1 MRHRFQRMQKHIIA
15 FALVCLMMI
24 VMAVPAH
31 ADVGCKYD
39 NFNKSFELVGDGGK
53 DMVAVALAQN
63 GMTRA
68 QLGYDPRWCA
78 AFVNDC
84 AVLAGQQDAVPFIS
98 GVTHAVAGLYN
109 TVLNRGGTVVSS
121 PIPGDLVFYYCNSCG
136 VFKHVGIYVGNYDGR
151 NKVVVSGN
159 VSNQVKL
166 TWPSNYYIDDCG
178 HTESSGVVSLE
189 YVRPA
194 YKTNSYGSLEIAL
207 SLNGAETTEPVGSF
221 DLYINGALTD
231 PNISGHTKSYPRGTT
246 YKIENIK
253 AADGSCYSYS
263 GATGLLSGII
273 GANSA
278 STVTLNF
285 VFNGHIWKTVESQAP
300 TCEEAGYI
308 NYQCANCSE
317 TRTETSDPVGHDW
330 QESGR
335 TEPSCQQVASIT
347 YTCSNCG
354 KSYTQFADGDV
365 SAWSET
371 YPEGIRE
378 DLIETKTQYRYQDYT
393 TTTSYETSLSGYDR
407 VSSQWTKSGS
417 STYDYVAAW
426 PAGFDTGNSFYAAY
440 NKSPLTNSETQTDK
454 IVVTGSSNGGY
465 LLWHWCRGT
474 YYNGPINR
482 LIRDGWA
489 SDFGAFHAFYS
500 DNNGSNTN
508 PEGNNGGGE
517 DVRYYYNSGCCT
529 DTYWYFATEV
539 TRQSYDAYR
548 NLFTYGKWDNWSD
561 WSDTV
566 YSASDTRNVET
577 RTVYRYVT
585 APLGEH
591 NWDKGVV
598 TKEATCIADG
608 VKTFTCSLCGETKTE
623 EIPKLGHAYSDNVC
637 TRCGDVLMTVKVGA
651 AEACAGESVKIP
663 VVLSDNDGFTSF
675 TLEILSD
682 DALTLMNISKGTL
695 LTSVRGIFSTTTDA
709 GGGSVSWSGSSKI
722 TGDGVLMELTF
733 TVSEDAS
740 VGAYAVN
747 LKSSGDQ
754 TSSFMD
760 ENSKSIPM
768 AFISGNVIVFPKA
781 TFTLP
786 GNVTRIEEE
795 AFAGNT
801 AIAAVELPSG
811 VKSIGARAFQNCS
824 NMTMIVMDAGVT
836 DIAADAFVGCSKDLL
851 FCCPAGSYA
860 QAYAESHGFRS
871 IAP

>member
-1 MRHRFQRMQKHIIA
+1 MGIRLFNREEKKMQKCVNRFIVLMLSI
-15 FALVCLMMI
+15 CL
-24 VMAVPAH
+24 
-31 ADVGCKYD
+31 
-39 NFNKSFELVGDGGK
+39 
-53 DMVAVALAQN
+53 
-63 GMTRA
+63 
-68 QLGYDPRWCA
+68 
-78 AFVNDC
+78 
-84 AVLAGQQDAVPFIS
+84 
-98 GVTHAVAGLYN
+98 VAGLLRGLVVCAYAEEPIQSEEIQIAQEETYREARESYEYALFPMTSMN
-109 TVLNRGGTVVSS
+109 ITQGVNGGFSHQGTDAIDTCGRDGGIEDAYAPFSGRIVKIYDGYQVWLESDAPVMYADGTIDYMTVLFLHDNDTS
-121 PIPGDLVFYYCNSCG
+121 DL
-136 VFKHVGIYVGNYDGR
+136 YVGKQIKQGEVFFQEGTAGNATGNHIHIECAR
-151 NKVVVSGN
+151 GKMSG
-159 VSNQVKL
+159 
-166 TWPSNYYIDDCG
+166 
-178 HTESSGVVSLE
+178 SGWHQ
-189 YVRPA
+189 
-194 YKTNSYGSLEIAL
+194 NSYGIWMINNSILPYDAL
-207 SLNGAETTEPVGSF
+207 FITQNTNVINGYNYPWKVAEEHTTCEYGEWQIETEPTCTENGSRIRYCLKCGLAETEVIPST
-221 DLYINGALTD
+221 
-231 PNISGHTKSYPRGTT
+231 GHSWSKTS
-246 YKIENIK
+246 EQ
-253 AADGSCYSYS
+253 
-263 GATGLLSGII
+263 
-273 GANSA
+273 SA
-278 STVTLNF
+278 
-285 VFNGHIWKTVESQAP
+285 

-308 NYQCANCSE
+308 NYQCANCLA
-317 TRTETSDPVGHDW
+317 TKTETNDALGHDW

-335 TEPSCQQVASIT
+335 TDTNCLKPATVSFECAT
-347 YTCSNCG
+347 CG
-354 KSYTQFADGDV
+354 KAYTEYVDT

-378 DLIETKTQYRYQDYT
+378 DLIETKTQYRYQNYT

-454 IVVTGSSNGGY
+454 IVVTGSSSGGY

-539 TRQSYDAYR
+539 TRQSYDTYR
-548 NLFTYGKWDNWSD
+548 NLFTYGKWDSWSD

-682 DALTLMNISKGTL
+682 DALTLMNISKGAL
-695 LTSVRGIFSTTTDA
+695 LTSVRGTFSTTTDA

-722 TGDGVLMELTF
+722 TGDGVLMELIF

-768 AFISGNVIVFPKA
+768 AFISGNVIVFPKT

-811 VKSIGARAFQNCS
+811 VKSIGAQAFQNCS
-824 NMTMIVMDAGVT
+824 NMTMIVMGAGVT
-836 DIAADAFVGCSKDLL
+836 DIAEDAFNGCSKDLL

>member
-1 MRHRFQRMQKHIIA
+1 MRK
-15 FALVCLMMI
+15 LLGKI
-24 VMAVPAH
+24 VT
-31 ADVGCKYD
+31 
-39 NFNKSFELVGDGGK
+39 L
-53 DMVAVALAQN
+53 ALA
-63 GMTRA
+63 
-68 QLGYDPRWCA
+68 L
-78 AFVNDC
+78 
-84 AVLAGQQDAVPFIS
+84 AVLLPCLSIRALAFDNSGWYWPVPDSLYMSRGYFDAHQAIDIIS
-98 GVTHAVAGLYN
+98 TRGVNETIVSARA
-109 TVLNRGGTVVSS
+109 GTVIAVYEGCSKWNGYNQEHVDCN
-121 PIPGDLVFYYCNSCG
+121 PVIHLTTGDLWGKKWYNGKTYVCNHGIGNGIIIDHGNG
-136 VFKHVGIYVGNYDGR
+136 VLTEYSHMA
-151 NKVVVSGN
+151 STN
-159 VSNQVKL
+159 VSVGQHVEGGVAIGTMGAYGNATGRHLHFAIRTNSMLSSGGYPVKESIAVNSNPYGAEYIIRGDWNQVDNI
-166 TWPSNYYIDDCG
+166 WYSRDY
-178 HTESSGVVSLE
+178 SSGSCSCE
-189 YVRPA
+189 YGEWQIETEP
-194 YKTNSYGSLEIAL
+194 TCTENGSRIRYCLKC
-207 SLNGAETTEPVGSF
+207 GRAETEVVPST
-221 DLYINGALTD
+221 
-231 PNISGHTKSYPRGTT
+231 GHSWSKTS
-246 YKIENIK
+246 EQ
-253 AADGSCYSYS
+253 
-263 GATGLLSGII
+263 
-273 GANSA
+273 SA
-278 STVTLNF
+278 
-285 VFNGHIWKTVESQAP
+285 

-317 TRTETSDPVGHDW
+317 TKTETSDPVGHDW

-335 TEPSCQQVASIT
+335 TEASCQQVASIT

-354 KSYTQFADGDV
+354 KSYTQYADGDV

-378 DLIETKTQYRYQDYT
+378 DLIETKTQYRYQDYM

-454 IVVTGSSNGGY
+454 IVVIGSSNGGY

-482 LIRDGWA
+482 KMNDGW
-489 SDFGAFHAFYS
+489 SSEFGTFHAFYS

-517 DVRYYYNSGCCT
+517 DVRYYYNNGCCT

-548 NLFTYGKWDNWSD
+548 NLFTYGKWDSWSD

-577 RTVYRYVT
+577 RTMYRYVT

-598 TKEATCIADG
+598 TQEATCTADG
-608 VKTFTCSLCGETKTE
+608 VKTFTCSLCKEIKTE
-623 EIPKLGHAYSDNVC
+623 AISKLGHAYSDNVC

-651 AEACAGESVKIP
+651 AEACAGDSVKIP
-663 VVLSDNDGFTSF
+663 VVLSDNDGFVSF

-682 DALTLMNISKGTL
+682 DALTLTNISKGSL
-695 LTSVRGIFSTTTDA
+695 LTPVRGTFSTTTDV

-722 TGDGVLMELTF
+722 TSDGVLMELTF
-733 TVSEDAS
+733 AVPEDAA

-768 AFISGNVIVFPKA
+768 AFISGNVIVFPET

-801 AIAAVELPSG
+801 AIVAVELPSG
-811 VKSIGARAFQNCS
+811 LKSIGARAFQNCS

-836 DIAADAFVGCSKDLL
+836 DIAVDAFDGCSKDLL

-860 QAYAESHGFRS
+860 QTYAETHGFRS